1 MIFKLKGMIY
11 ALVER
16 SHAFIG
22 IIIGFALACFVYRWL
37 RAKILQKNLEDALNR
52 IKQYN
57 AALEKIIYNYPVNK
71 NMDPSLVAQFIVEL
85 KGKKDNE
92 SKILELVKNK
102 KKEMKGSSPHGN

>member
-1 MIFKLKGMIY
+1 M
-11 ALVER
+11 A
-16 SHAFIG
+16 
-22 IIIGFALACFVYRWL
+22 

-92 SKILELVKNK
+92 SKILELLKNK
-102 KKEMKGSSPHGN
+102 KKEMKGSSPQMEIDNLIK